1 MNLLSLIEELLI
13 EETRLEGVIECV
25 RDFDIYAGMLGE
37 NKHIVR
43 SHKGPKQGNAN
54 KELIKQFNLINKTN
68 LNGKYLS
75 FHEVNLRQPLGDL
88 LEINFTSN
96 WEEIYRVI

>member
-1 MNLLSLIEELLI
+1 MCGRNVRFNHLERAEIKSLNVMNLLSLVEELLI

-43 SHKGPKQGNAN
+43 SHKGPK
-54 KELIKQFNLINKTN
+54 
-68 LNGKYLS
+68 
-75 FHEVNLRQPLGDL
+75 
-88 LEINFTSN
+88 
-96 WEEIYRVI
+96 

>member
-43 SHKGPKQGNAN
+43 SHKGPK
-54 KELIKQFNLINKTN
+54 
-68 LNGKYLS
+68 
-75 FHEVNLRQPLGDL
+75 
-88 LEINFTSN
+88 
-96 WEEIYRVI
+96 